1 MPNSPLLI
9 LYYSELP
16 VQQYGKKKWAN
27 KKRLGQK
34 SQPLNCLW
42 IVEQDAVVEWYLCSL
57 FKLQI

>member
-27 KKRLGQK
+27 KKG
-34 SQPLNCLW
+34 
-42 IVEQDAVVEWYLCSL
+42 EETHL
-57 FKLQI
+57 FECR

>member
-16 VQQYGKKKWAN
+16 VQQYGKKKWEN

-34 SQPLNCLW
+34 SQPFNFLW
-42 IVEQDAVVEWYLCSL
+42 IVEQDAVVEWALL
-57 FKLQI
+57 R